1 MAKRILIYTN
11 HFDPEQF
18 KINEAVT
25 WLSQEGFKLHIVTGW
40 PNYPRKIFKGY
51 GPFKRSFEH
60 QENIKI
66 RRLPLIPR
74 GSGSKLD

>member
-11 HFDPEQF
+11 HFYPEQF

-40 PNYPRKIFKGY
+40 PNYPQGKFLKVMVLL
-51 GPFKRSFEH
+51 KDLLS
-60 QENIKI
+60 IK
-66 RRLPLIPR
+66 
-74 GSGSKLD
+74 KT